1 MLDSL
6 RDKIEE
12 KKAEVEKNSNQSAV
26 EEAKTNVEGATFD
39 DVSQGEVVDKAAAK

>member
-1 MLDSL
+1 M
-6 RDKIEE
+6 
-12 KKAEVEKNSNQSAV
+12 KKRKLKLKKNSNQSAV